1 MSSYEK
7 QVRIINKKNE
17 LYLREFSD
25 YLEKNGLSDKTINK
39 HISNV
44 DYYINDFLNY
54 YDANEMVK
62 GCYEVNAFLGDWFIR
77 KEAWATKTS
86 VKENAASIKK
96 FYKCMLELGHI
107 KQEDFDNLCLVIKEE
122 MDSWIDIVEK

>member
-77 KEAWATKTS
+77 KAAWATKTS

-107 KQEDFDNLCLVIKEE
+107 KQEDFDNLCLIIKEE
-122 MDSWIDIVEK
+122 MDSWIDI